1 MGNLNSM
8 ILRPAH
14 FLGRPALCLGLAAA
28 LAFGQSD
35 PLISKNISHVFAD
48 GAGFWAF
55 SSDGVKFSR
64 IDPFT
69 EPLDIRNGILSTKY
83 PIRGGVGRDSSIL
96 VFYNGTRTDTTVAG
110 IAALDRNGKSPAD
123 SLVFT
128 RSTGQTAQVTL
139 DIEFSALAEWR
150 DTVIIGAGRAG
161 FALSRAK
168 AEGKGVLAGDSL
180 IFFALPEE
188 VDTAVAAVRCAPN
201 RACPVAPILKINDS
215 IGEPDSVSALAVDAS
230 APDSVWLLIGTRTG
244 LRRGLLGGTYFPPVA
259 LPASKPGSP
268 MRIES
273 IHADPDGSLLWVF
286 SGAEYF
292 FSDDHGRT
300 FRKPPKIESVATDP
314 ASLTGFTS
322 PRAVNIGDTAFVNF
336 NLDNPGLVAFR
347 KDTILANQGTGDFAD
362 VILDAGD
369 GLDIDKAQGKLTGMA
384 VVAGDGGSVLAVG
397 SQFRGLF
404 LRRQRAGGTA
414 SWTNVNSLKT
424 LKNDLQEVITFPTLF
439 SGTGPDGGPEYVNI
453 GYRLKKSGNVTIT
466 VYNYAMEKVKTVVRN
481 SHREGGGS
489 RSEKAGTDRWD
500 GRDESGRHVSV
511 GIYYILVESG
521 SQKAWGKA
529 IAVRGRGP

>member
-1 MGNLNSM
+1 MRTLLSL

-14 FLGRPALCLGLAAA
+14 FLGRPALCLGLAAG
-28 LAFGQSD
+28 LASGQSD
-35 PLISKNISHVFAD
+35 PLISKSISHVFAD
-48 GAGFWAF
+48 GVGFWAF

-64 IDPFT
+64 IDPSK
-69 EPLDIRNGILSTKY
+69 EPLDIRNGALTTRY
-83 PIRGGVGRDSSIL
+83 PIRGGVGRDSSVL
-96 VFYNGTRTDTTVAG
+96 VFYNGARTDTTVAG
-110 IAALDRNGKSPAD
+110 IAALDRNGRSPAD

-128 RSTGQTAQVTL
+128 RSPGQTAQVTL
-139 DIEFSALAEWR
+139 EVEFSALAAWR

-161 FALSRAK
+161 FALSRTK
-168 AEGKGVLAGDSL
+168 PESKGVLAGDSL
-180 IFFALPEE
+180 IFFALPDGG
-188 VDTAVAAVRCAPN
+188 DTAVAAVHCSTN
-201 RACPVAPILKINDS
+201 KACSVAPILRVNDS

-230 APDSVWLLIGTRTG
+230 APDSLWLLIGTRTG

-259 LPASKPGSP
+259 LPSSKPGSP

-273 IHADPDGSLLWVF
+273 IHADPERSLLWVF

-292 FSDDHGRT
+292 FSDDHGAT
-300 FRKPPKIESVATDP
+300 FRKPPKIEGVATDP
-314 ASLTGFTS
+314 ASLKGFAS

-347 KDTILANQGTGDFAD
+347 KDTILANKGTGDFAD

-369 GLDIDKAQGKLTGMA
+369 GLEIEKAQGKLTGLA
-384 VVAGDGGSVLAVG
+384 VLDGETGSVLAVG

-414 SWTNVNSLKT
+414 AWINVNSLKT

-466 VYNYAMEKVKTVVRN
+466 VYNYAMEKVKTLVRN
-481 SHREGGGS
+481 AHREGGGS
-489 RSEKAGTDRWD
+489 RSEKTGVDRWD